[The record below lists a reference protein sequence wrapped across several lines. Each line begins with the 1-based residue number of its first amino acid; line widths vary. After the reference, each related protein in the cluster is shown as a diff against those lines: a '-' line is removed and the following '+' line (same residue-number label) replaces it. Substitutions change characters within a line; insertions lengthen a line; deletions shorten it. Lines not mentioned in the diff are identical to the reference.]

1 MMAYNVLSVLG
12 IFILIGL
19 AWLMSENRKRVNWRL
34 VFWGLGLQLV
44 FAVIILKTRAGFL
57 FFDLARRAFDA
68 VIGFS
73 DKGAEFVFGKLV
85 NDYGIGAII
94 AFKVL
99 PLIIFVSSLSSILY
113 YLGVIQFIVGVM
125 AKTMQKTMKCSGAES
140 LSAALQVFMG
150 IEASTAIRTYIQ
162 NMTRS
167 ELFTVMV
174 SFMGTIASSVMVA
187 YASFGADPGHLLS
200 ASIMCAPASIVMA
213 KLMVPETEIPETL
226 GNVQFKTEKTD
237 KNIIDAAANGASI
250 GLQFAL
256 QVAAMLIAFVS
267 LVWLFNALFGLV
279 HLSFDGIAGVLFSPL
294 AFILGV
300 PWNEA
305 LAVGKLLGTKTVFNE
320 FIAYLQLKEL
330 IQAGALSP
338 RSITIATYALCG
350 FANFG
355 SMAIMIGG
363 MGSLAPQKKDTIAA
377 LGLKSILAGTFTNL
391 ITAAIA
397 GILV

>member
-1 MMAYNVLSVLG
+1 MKYNVLSILG
-12 IFILIGL
+12 IVILIGL

-34 VFWGLGLQLV
+34 VFWGLGLQLI
-44 FAVIILKTRAGFL
+44 FAVVILKTRVGFVL
-57 FFDLARRAFDA
+57 FDVARKAFDA

-85 NDYGIGAII
+85 NDFNIGAIM

-99 PLIIFVSSLSSILY
+99 PMIIFVSSLSSILY
-113 YLGVIQFIVGVM
+113 YLGVIQFIVRVM
-125 AKTMQKTMKCSGAES
+125 AKIMQKTMKSSGAES

-150 IEASTAIRTYIQ
+150 IEASTAIRTYLQ

-200 ASIMCAPASIVMA
+200 ASIMCAPAAIVMA

-226 GNVQFKTEKTD
+226 GNVPFKMERTD
-237 KNIIDAAANGASI
+237 INIIDAAANGASI
-250 GLQFAL
+250 GMQFAL

-267 LVWLFNALFGLV
+267 LVWLIESLFGFV
-279 HLSFDGIAGVLFSPL
+279 HLSFDSIAGYLFSPL

-305 LAVGKLLGTKTVFNE
+305 LTVGKLLGTKTVFNE

-363 MGSLAPQKKDTIAA
+363 MGSLAPNKKDTIAA

>member
-1 MMAYNVLSVLG
+1 MKYNLLSILG
-12 IFILIGL
+12 IIILIGL
-19 AWLMSENRKRVNWRL
+19 AWLMSENRKRVSWRL
-34 VFWGLGLQLV
+34 VFWGLGLQLI
-44 FAVIILKTRAGFL
+44 FAVFILKTRAGFVL
-57 FFDLARRAFDA
+57 FDVARKVFDA

-85 NDYGIGAII
+85 NDFNIGAIM

-99 PLIIFVSSLSSILY
+99 PMIIFVSSLSSVLY
-113 YLGVIQFIVGVM
+113 YLGVIQFIVKVM
-125 AKTMQKTMKCSGAES
+125 AKIMQKTMKSSGAES

-150 IEASTAIRTYIQ
+150 IEASTAIRTYLQ

-226 GNVQFKTEKTD
+226 GNVQFITERTD

-250 GLQFAL
+250 GMQFAL

-267 LVWLFNALFGLV
+267 LVWLINSLFGLV
-279 HLSFDGIAGVLFSPL
+279 HLSFDSIVGYLFSPL

-305 LAVGKLLGTKTVFNE
+305 LTVGKLLGTKTVFNE

-363 MGSLAPQKKDTIAA
+363 MGSLAPHKKDTIAA

>member
-1 MMAYNVLSVLG
+1 
-12 IFILIGL
+12 
-19 AWLMSENRKRVNWRL
+19 
-34 VFWGLGLQLV
+34 
-44 FAVIILKTRAGFL
+44 
-57 FFDLARRAFDA
+57 
-68 VIGFS
+68 
-73 DKGAEFVFGKLV
+73 
-85 NDYGIGAII
+85 
-94 AFKVL
+94 
-99 PLIIFVSSLSSILY
+99 
-113 YLGVIQFIVGVM
+113 
-125 AKTMQKTMKCSGAES
+125 
-140 LSAALQVFMG
+140 
-150 IEASTAIRTYIQ
+150 
-162 NMTRS
+162 
-167 ELFTVMV
+167 MV
-174 SFMGTIASSVMVA
+174 SFMGTIAGSVMVA

-226 GNVQFKTEKTD
+226 GKVQFKTERTD

-250 GLQFAL
+250 GMQFAL

-267 LVWLFNALFGLV
+267 LVWLVNSLFGLV
-279 HLSFDGIAGVLFSPL
+279 HLSFERIAGYLFSPF

-305 LAVGKLLGTKTVFNE
+305 LTVGKLLGTKIVFNE

-338 RSITIATYALCG
+338 RSIAIATYALCG

-363 MGSLAPQKKDTIAA
+363 MGSLAPHKKDTVAA

>member
-1 MMAYNVLSVLG
+1 MKYNLLSILG
-12 IFILIGL
+12 IIILIGL
-19 AWLMSENRKRVNWRL
+19 AWLMSENRKRVSWRL
-34 VFWGLGLQLV
+34 VFWGLGLQLI
-44 FAVIILKTRAGFL
+44 FALFILKTRAGFVL
-57 FFDLARRAFDA
+57 FDVARKAFDA

-85 NDYGIGAII
+85 NDFNIGAIM

-99 PLIIFVSSLSSILY
+99 PMIIFVSSLSSVLY
-113 YLGVIQFIVGVM
+113 YLGVIQFIVKVM
-125 AKTMQKTMKCSGAES
+125 AKIMQKTMKSSGAES
-140 LSAALQVFMG
+140 LSAALQVFLG
-150 IEASTAIRTYIQ
+150 IEASTAIRTYLQ

-226 GNVQFKTEKTD
+226 GNVQFKTERTD

-250 GLQFAL
+250 GMQFAL

-267 LVWLFNALFGLV
+267 LVWLVDSLFGLV
-279 HLSFDGIAGVLFSPL
+279 HLSFDSIVGYLFSPL

-300 PWNEA
+300 PWSEA
-305 LAVGKLLGTKTVFNE
+305 LTVGKLLGTKTVFNE

-363 MGSLAPQKKDTIAA
+363 MGSLAPYKKDTIAA

>member
-226 GNVQFKTEKTD
+226 GNVLFKTEKTD

-305 LAVGKLLGTKTVFNE
+305 L
-320 FIAYLQLKEL
+320 
-330 IQAGALSP
+330 
-338 RSITIATYALCG
+338 
-350 FANFG
+350 
-355 SMAIMIGG
+355 
-363 MGSLAPQKKDTIAA
+363 
-377 LGLKSILAGTFTNL
+377 
-391 ITAAIA
+391 
-397 GILV
+397 